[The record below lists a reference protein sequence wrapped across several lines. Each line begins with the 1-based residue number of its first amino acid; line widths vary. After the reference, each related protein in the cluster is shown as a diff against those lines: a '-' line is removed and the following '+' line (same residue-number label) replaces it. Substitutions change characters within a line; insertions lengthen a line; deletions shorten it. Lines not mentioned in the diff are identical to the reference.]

1 MDAELKK
8 ALSLIKNKGATVNG
22 SPTSETYSST
32 TDSLENIRDE
42 LVVADAAIDAVQ
54 ADLGDMADAATSDTL
69 ADIATTSAL
78 AKLRRILLRFSADA
92 FSATIAG
99 GARTDVE
106 TMFNSLATYFAA
118 AGAAL
123 SIQINGNAAR
133 DNFEQVL
140 EDLSVVFGA
149 DGANVFNPTIQGA
162 TRTDLDTALAQ
173 LATYIAASGA
183 AYSSTVNPG
192 GSVRTNI
199 EQVLEDLSD
208 VLAGAG
214 ITTYPSGAAP
224 GNGIS
229 LAEGLR
235 YVSELTDTAETTGP
249 YSYLD
254 AGAEQDVVTDAVTT
268 RRHIWLEFS
277 NQNMT
282 QTGTFRIYRKIDGV
296 TYDLYATI
304 PVTVSAG
311 DERAFDVDFVTN
323 QHWKL
328 SYQENVDEAAARDI
342 DFNIVTQVI
351 E

>member
-1 MDAELKK
+1 MDNELKRI
-8 ALSLIKNKGATVNG
+8 LRTIQNKGALVNG
-22 SPTSETYSST
+22 SPTSETYVST

-54 ADLGDMADAATSDTL
+54 ADLGDMADAATADSL
-69 ADIATTSAL
+69 ADITTTSAL
-78 AKLRRILLRFSADA
+78 AKLRLILNRLSADA
-92 FSATIAG
+92 FSATVQG
-99 GARTDVE
+99 SARTE
-106 TMFNSLATYFAA
+106 
-118 AGAAL
+118 
-123 SIQINGNAAR
+123 
-133 DNFEQVL
+133 
-140 EDLSVVFGA
+140 
-149 DGANVFNPTIQGA
+149 
-162 TRTDLDTALAQ
+162 LDTMIAQ
-173 LATYIAASGA
+173 LATYLAASGA
-183 AYSSTVNPG
+183 AYSSTINPG
-192 GSVRTNI
+192 GSARTNI
-199 EQVLEDLSD
+199 EQVLEDIGD

-224 GNGIS
+224 ANGIS
-229 LAEGLR
+229 IAEGLR
-235 YVSELTDTAETTGP
+235 YISELTDTAETTGP

-254 AGAEQDVVTDAVTT
+254 TGVEQDVVADTVTT

-282 QTGTFRIYRKIDGV
+282 QTGTFKIYRKVDGV
-296 TYDLYATI
+296 TYDLYTTI

-328 SYQENVDEAAARDI
+328 TYTENADEAAARDI